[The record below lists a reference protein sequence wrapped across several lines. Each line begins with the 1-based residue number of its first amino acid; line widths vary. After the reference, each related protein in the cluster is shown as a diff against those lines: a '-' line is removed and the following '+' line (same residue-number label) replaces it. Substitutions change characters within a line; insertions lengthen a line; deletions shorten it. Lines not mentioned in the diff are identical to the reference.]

1 MPLIKEITVRHHT
14 LLDNCRIVG
23 VVDVDVTVDGI
34 NGCGLRGCQRLV
46 GNTRLG
52 FKLQCDRGIAAGE
65 IHRERATKGRDSG
78 VFAAGT
84 VLPECAGIA
93 SGFQF
98 VADIVGIA
106 GHQHIHISSG
116 NGQNAA

>member
-1 MPLIKEITVRHHT
+1 MLLICFFFFFQAE
-14 LLDNCRIVG
+14 
-23 VVDVDVTVDGI
+23 DGI
-34 NGCGLRGCQRLV
+34 RDYYASRG
-46 GNTRLG
+46 LG

-65 IHRERATKGRDSG
+65 IHRECAAKGRDSG

-98 VADIVGIA
+98 VADIVGIS